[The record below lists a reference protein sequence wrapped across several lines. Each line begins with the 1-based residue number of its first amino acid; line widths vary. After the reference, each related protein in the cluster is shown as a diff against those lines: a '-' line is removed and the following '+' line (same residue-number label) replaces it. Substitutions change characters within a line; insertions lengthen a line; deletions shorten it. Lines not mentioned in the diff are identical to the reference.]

1 MEIFELGQLFH
12 EVQMQQI
19 FADGKTFVDCV
30 PKIELQIIKE
40 KYAAVQNAVDFDL
53 KKFVIEHF
61 ELPIVFG
68 EKAETKSQ
76 TDLLAHLDHLWQV
89 LLRQPDAQTGS
100 LIPLPNPYIVPG
112 GRFGEVYYW
121 DSYFTMLGL
130 QAAGKID
137 WIENMVNNFAHLIDT
152 VGYIPNG
159 NRTYYI
165 GRSQPPFFSLMVQL
179 LAAEKGEEIYKT
191 YLPQL
196 VTEHAFWM
204 KGVEQ
209 LTADDNM
216 INAVVR
222 LKDGAVLNRYWD
234 EHETARP
241 ESYREDVE
249 LMHASK
255 REAKEMYR
263 HLRAGAA
270 SGWDYSSRWF
280 KKENEFSSIHT
291 TEIIPVDLNCL
302 LYNLEETI
310 AIAFRTKGQQH
321 IADHYHQIASIRK
334 QNIQKHCW
342 HEALQSFVDFDAKA
356 NQQKEVLS
364 LAMVFPLV
372 FNIATAEQANAIA
385 NLLETKFLYPGGL
398 VTSLQQ
404 TGQQWDAPNGWAP
417 LQWMAIKGLQK
428 YGHAQ
433 LAETIAQR
441 WMHLNKKVF
450 AETGKMMEKY
460 NVVDTTLL
468 AGGGEYPGQD
478 GFGWT
483 NGVYLALHEMFA

>member
-1 MEIFELGQLFH
+1 MEIFESGQLFH
-12 EVQMQQI
+12 DVQMQPI

-30 PKIELQIIKE
+30 PNMDLHLINE
-40 KYAAVQNAVDFDL
+40 KYAAEKNLPSFDL
-53 KKFVIEHF
+53 KKFVAEHF
-61 ELPIVFG
+61 TLPVVFG
-68 EKAETKSQ
+68 ETETTQSA
-76 TDLLAHLDHLWQV
+76 TDLLSHIDHLWQV
-89 LLRQPDAQTGS
+89 LQRQPDEKKGS
-100 LIPLPNPYIVPG
+100 LIPLPYPYIVPG

-137 WIENMVNNFAHLIDT
+137 LIENMINNFAHLIDE

-179 LAAEKGEEIYKT
+179 LATEKGDDILIK

-209 LTADDNM
+209 LNASKTM
-216 INAVVR
+216 INAVVK
-222 LKDGAVLNRYWD
+222 LQDGEALNRYWD
-234 EHETARP
+234 DNETARP

-249 LMHASK
+249 LVHASK
-255 REAKEMYR
+255 RDAKEMYR

-280 KKENEFSSIHT
+280 KDDHSFSSIHT
-291 TEIIPVDLNCL
+291 TDIVPVDLNCL
-302 LYNLEETI
+302 LLHLEQTI
-310 AIAFRTKGQQH
+310 AKAFGLKSQMH
-321 IADHYHQIASIRK
+321 IAEHYTQIANKRK
-334 QNIQKHCW
+334 ENIQKYCW
-342 HEALQSFVDFDAKA
+342 HTALQTFVDFDAKQNA
-356 NQQKEVLS
+356 QKNVLS
-364 LAMVFPLV
+364 LAMVFPL
-372 FNIATAEQANAIA
+372 FFKIASQEQANAIA
-385 NLLETKFLYPGGL
+385 EIIKQKFVCAGGV
-398 VTSLQQ
+398 VTSLQN

-417 LQWMAIKGLQK
+417 LQWMTIQGLQH
-428 YGHAQ
+428 YGFAD
-433 LAETIAQR
+433 LAATIAQR
-441 WMHLNKKVF
+441 WLTLNEKVF

-460 NVVDTTLL
+460 NVMDTTLL

-478 GFGWT
+478 GFGWS
-483 NGVYLALHEMFA
+483 NGVYLALKKMQL